1 MLLHL
6 QSLLKTRKESAN
18 MESPEKTGLSDGI
31 SEIASNDKIGNVATP
46 SNNQK
51 EPDPKKSTTK
61 RKRRTLTLEEKYKL
75 VSAIKDGARN
85 VEAAKLFDPPSS
97 GSTISTILK
106 EKHKIVR
113 AYEEGSYSDKRK
125 KMRQSDYP
133 DLNKAL
139 SQWFRTVRTSNVP
152 LSGPLLQEK
161 ARYFAEQL
169 GYENF
174 KASNGFLDRFKERE
188 GITGQSVCGEEKSVD
203 QDIVHAWSER
213 LPDICRNYSPRDRY
227 NADETGFF
235 WKATP
240 VQTLSYKG
248 EKCTGGK
255 KSKDRV
261 TAMVACNQDGSDKL
275 PLLVIGKYAR
285 PRCLKNTNMD
295 LLPVKY
301 KSQKNAW
308 MDNTLYEQWMREI
321 DRRMK
326 AAKRNILLIVDN
338 CTAHV
343 TVNGLTNTKVLFL
356 PPNCTSKL
364 QPADQGI
371 IQNLKV
377 HYRQTMVRRMLQCL
391 DEGKAVEDINI
402 KDALFMMAKAWDSVS
417 TKTIAN
423 CWKKAGFP
431 GEVVE
436 PSDDPFESDDEEAVA
451 EDNDGLESLWERVG
465 SYCPSVRNV
474 DCQEFA
480 LLDHE
485 LVTSKQMS
493 EAEATEEAL
502 DVVRT
507 DKEES
512 QDENEDSENEDCSI
526 MEREKV
532 TASEANA
539 AVRLLR
545 NFVVSRDKAG
555 AREKEILRY
564 LSIMEDTF
572 LAIDV
577 AGRKKQS
584 TLKDFFK

>member
-1 MLLHL
+1 ML
-6 QSLLKTRKESAN
+6 
-18 MESPEKTGLSDGI
+18 
-31 SEIASNDKIGNVATP
+31 
-46 SNNQK
+46 
-51 EPDPKKSTTK
+51 
-61 RKRRTLTLEEKYKL
+61 
-75 VSAIKDGARN
+75 
-85 VEAAKLFDPPSS
+85 
-97 GSTISTILK
+97 
-106 EKHKIVR
+106 
-113 AYEEGSYSDKRK
+113 YS
-125 KMRQSDYP
+125 
-133 DLNKAL
+133 
-139 SQWFRTVRTSNVP
+139 
-152 LSGPLLQEK
+152 
-161 ARYFAEQL
+161 
-169 GYENF
+169 
-174 KASNGFLDRFKERE
+174 GFLNTRQKIKRCTDQ
-188 GITGQSVCGEEKSVD
+188 QSTNP
-203 QDIVHAWSER
+203 
-213 LPDICRNYSPRDRY
+213 L
-227 NADETGFF
+227 T
-235 WKATP
+235 AT
-240 VQTLSYKG
+240 
-248 EKCTGGK
+248 
-255 KSKDRV
+255 
-261 TAMVACNQDGSDKL
+261 
-275 PLLVIGKYAR
+275 
-285 PRCLKNTNMD
+285 
-295 LLPVKY
+295 
-301 KSQKNAW
+301 
-308 MDNTLYEQWMREI
+308 
-321 DRRMK
+321 
-326 AAKRNILLIVDN
+326 
-338 CTAHV
+338 
-343 TVNGLTNTKVLFL
+343 F
-356 PPNCTSKL
+356 
-364 QPADQGI
+364 
-371 IQNLKV
+371 
-377 HYRQTMVRRMLQCL
+377 
-391 DEGKAVEDINI
+391 DEGKAVEDININI

-474 DCQEFA
+474 DCREFA

-526 MEREKV
+526 TEREKV

-564 LSIMEDTF
+564 LSICMEDTF

>member
-1 MLLHL
+1 
-6 QSLLKTRKESAN
+6 
-18 MESPEKTGLSDGI
+18 MESSEKTAHTDEV
-31 SEIASNDKIGNVATP
+31 SENSSNDKIGNVATP
-46 SNNQK
+46 SNKQK
-51 EPDPKKSTTK
+51 QPDPKKSTTK

-75 VSAIKDGARN
+75 ISAIRDGAKH
-85 VEAAKLFDPPSS
+85 VEAAKLFDPPLS

-139 SQWFRTVRTSNVP
+139 SQWFRTVRSSNVP

-188 GITGQSVCGEEKSVD
+188 GITGQNVCGEEKSVD
-203 QDIVHAWSER
+203 QDIVHAWCER
-213 LPDICRNYSPRDRY
+213 LPDICRNYTPRDRY

-248 EKCTGGK
+248 EKCTGGE

-285 PRCLKNTNMD
+285 PRCLRNTNMD

-301 KSQKNAW
+301 KSQRNAW
-308 MDNTLYEQWMREI
+308 MDNTLYEPWVREI

-326 AAKRNILLIVDN
+326 GAKGNILLIVDN

-343 TVNGLTNTKVLFL
+343 TVNGLTNTKVIFL

-364 QPADQGI
+364 QPTDQGI

-377 HYRQTMVRRMLQCL
+377 RYCQTMVRRMLQCL
-391 DEGKAVEDINI
+391 DEGKAVESINI

-417 TKTIAN
+417 PKTIAN

-436 PSDDPFESDDEEAVA
+436 PSDDPFESDDEEAVV
-451 EDNDGLESLWERVG
+451 EDNDSLKSLWERVG
-465 SYCPSVRNV
+465 SHCPSVRNV
-474 DCQEFA
+474 NCQEFA

-485 LVTSKQMS
+485 LVTSKQMT

-502 DVVRT
+502 DVARPK
-507 DKEES
+507 KEES
-512 QDENEDSENEDCSI
+512 QDENEDSENEGSI
-526 MEREKV
+526 MDREKV
-532 TASEANA
+532 TASEATA

-545 NFVVSRDKAG
+545 NFVVSSDTAG

-584 TLKDFFK
+584 TLEDFFK